1 MQYMKYVKLHPIKS
15 TLNLSQS
22 ARVREGILMGIGIH
36 GLHGLQVDEP
46 GRPRRSPVK
55 LCRYM
60 RGVYVTAFDTAKV
73 SRSPL
78 KHRF

>member
-1 MQYMKYVKLHPIKS
+1 MDDNVFSLTRLI
-15 TLNLSQS
+15 
-22 ARVREGILMGIGIH
+22 ARI
-36 GLHGLQVDEP
+36 
-46 GRPRRSPVK
+46 PRGMVK

-78 KHRF
+78 SRF